1 MCNKIVFCGGGNMAE
16 GILRGLLRNETAAPS
31 DITVKELLPARCEY
45 LKETYGV
52 TAVTSADEAI
62 KAADIVIIAVTPQF
76 VPLVA
81 SEIKP
86 LINEKTLVISIAAG
100 VTIET
105 VENHVGNEHK
115 VVRVMPNTLNQS
127 GNGYSAACMNANCDE
142 QDKETVTDVLNA
154 LGQGMFIKEEM
165 FNTFTAFCNV
175 GPLWFYKT
183 VETLIDAGVYVG
195 FSRQDA
201 RKMVLKNMLGVVGVL
216 EATGEHPAV
225 KVDQMTSPGGITI
238 EALKVLEDKG
248 FSSALLDSVSA
259 CYNKVNG
266 IEK

>member
-1 MCNKIVFCGGGNMAE
+1 MAE
-16 GILRGLLRNETAAPS
+16 GILRGLLRTEAAAS
-31 DITVKELLPARCEY
+31 ADITVKELIPARCEY
-45 LKETYGV
+45 LKETYSV
-52 TAVTSADEAI
+52 TAVTNADDAI
-62 KAADIVIIAVTPQF
+62 KDADIVIIAVTPQF

-86 LINEKTLVISIAAG
+86 LIHEKTLVVSIAAG
-100 VTIET
+100 VKIET
-105 VENHVGNEHK
+105 VETHVGSEHK

-127 GNGYSAACMNANCDE
+127 GNGYSAACMNVHCDDS
-142 QDKETVTDVLNA
+142 DKEVVTKILNA
-154 LGQGMFIKEEM
+154 LGQGMFIKENM

-201 RKMVLKNMLGVVGVL
+201 RKMVLKNMLGVEGVL
-216 EATGEHPAV
+216 EQTGEHPAV

-238 EALKVLEDKG
+238 EALKVLENEG
-248 FSSALLDSVSA
+248 FASALLDSVAA
-259 CYNKVNG
+259 CYNKVNH
-266 IEK
+266 IEE